1 MRNVSDYLSCHHK
14 TEIMKNY
21 VLLAFLSFALLGAT
35 GASAHGDDNS
45 ETVEFHCYKA
55 WKKDWKS
62 DKKEYKARKKMC
74 QDRPFAAARKHRK
87 AHKKAWKSEIKEHNH
102 THYYHWY

>member
-1 MRNVSDYLSCHHK
+1 
-14 TEIMKNY
+14 MKNY
-21 VLLAFLSFALLGAT
+21 VFTAFLSIALIGANS
-35 GASAHGDDNS
+35 ASAHGGDSKSDS
-45 ETVEFHCYKA
+45 KEFHCYKA

-62 DKKEYKARKKMC
+62 DKKEYKAKKKMD

-87 AHKKAWKSEIKEHNH
+87 AHKKAWKSEMKEHNH

>member
-1 MRNVSDYLSCHHK
+1 
-14 TEIMKNY
+14 MKNF
-21 VLLAFLSFALLGAT
+21 VLLAFLSIALFGANR
-35 GASAHGDDNS
+35 ASAHGDESNS
-45 ETVEFHCYKA
+45 ESVEFHCYKA

>member
-1 MRNVSDYLSCHHK
+1 
-14 TEIMKNY
+14 MKNY
-21 VLLAFLSFALLGAT
+21 VLLAFLSIALIGANS
-35 GASAHGDDNS
+35 ASAHGDDDS
-45 ETVEFHCYKA
+45 KSSTKEFHCYKA
-55 WKKDWKS
+55 WKKDWKA

-87 AHKKAWKSEIKEHNH
+87 AHKKAWKSEMKEHNH

>member
-1 MRNVSDYLSCHHK
+1 
-14 TEIMKNY
+14 MKKY
-21 VLLAFLSFALLGAT
+21 VLLAFLSMALIGANS
-35 GASAHGDDNS
+35 ASAHGDDDS
-45 ETVEFHCYKA
+45 KCESVEFHCYKA

-62 DKKEYKARKKMC
+62 DKKEVKARKKMC